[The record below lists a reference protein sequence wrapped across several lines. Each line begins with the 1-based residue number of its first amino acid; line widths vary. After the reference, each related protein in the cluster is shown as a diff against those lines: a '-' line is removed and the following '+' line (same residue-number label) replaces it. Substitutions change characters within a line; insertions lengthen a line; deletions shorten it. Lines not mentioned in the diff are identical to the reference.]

1 MCSFP
6 KNGEIANLLHIT
18 DLIIWDEAP
27 MQHDKLFEGIVVVFG
42 GDFKQILP
50 VIVKGSY
57 AQVVG
62 ANLQCFHLWHSI
74 IVLYLT
80 QNMRLNTSNDVECQF
95 AVQIALFFA
104 AGMMMSIN

>member
-6 KNGEIANLLHIT
+6 KNGEIADLLCIT

-27 MQHDKLFEGIVVVFG
+27 MQHHHIHECVNCTFQDVQGNDKLFGGIVVVFG

-62 ANLQCFHLWHSI
+62 ANL
-74 IVLYLT
+74 
-80 QNMRLNTSNDVECQF
+80 
-95 AVQIALFFA
+95 
-104 AGMMMSIN
+104 